1 MHRRLRASAR
11 LRPALLAALFGGLF
25 LVVPALA
32 FTSDI
37 NDFNLTENLSRYGG
51 TPGTEFHVSSGGA
64 AVQYRWLDSPSKSTV
79 ISSNNCGDYVLLGN
93 SQSYSAGDTSY
104 RTLWS
109 NGTSGWCFVLQ
120 GRTQAG
126 QGSMSLYDGRLVR

>member
-32 FTSDI
+32 GTTDI
-37 NDFNLTENLSRYGG
+37 NDFNLTETTSTYGG
-51 TPGTEFHVSSGGA
+51 GTQYHVTSGGS
-64 AVQYRWLDSPSKSTV
+64 AVGYRWLDSPIKSTV
-79 ISSNNCGDYVLLGN
+79 ISANTCTDAAMLGQ
-93 SQSYSAGDTSY
+93 QSYAVSDTAY
-104 RTLWS
+104 RTIWA
-109 NGTSGWCFVLQ
+109 NGYSQACFILR

-126 QGSMSLYDGRLVR
+126 QGSMSLYDGRINR